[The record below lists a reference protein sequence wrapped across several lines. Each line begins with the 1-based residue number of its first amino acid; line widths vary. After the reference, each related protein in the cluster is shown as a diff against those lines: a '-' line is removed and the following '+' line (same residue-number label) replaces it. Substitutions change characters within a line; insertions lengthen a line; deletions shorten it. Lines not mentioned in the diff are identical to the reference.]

1 MQAFQQFHTH
11 PGHAMAQRLQTR
23 RQYGASSL
31 GIKQFAQ
38 AATVKGVQ
46 MTRQGFDVLQR
57 HRHYA
62 GVAVAGGH
70 AVDHAFLVQQRVE
83 ELRALGDALAVRGIV
98 LQASGH
104 LAVGQGQHVFDAQG
118 AFTKGDG
125 LKRRRH
131 RSSRKG
137 KS

>member
-1 MQAFQQFHTH
+1 VQALQQLHAYARY
-11 PGHAMAQRLQTR
+11 AMAQRLQTR
-23 RQYGASSL
+23 RQHGTGGL
-31 GIKQFAQ
+31 GVEQLAQ

-46 MTRQGFDVLQR
+46 MTRQGFDVFQW
-57 HRHYA
+57 HRHHA

-98 LQASGH
+98 LQASGY